1 MIPVFD
7 GNRKNLL
14 EIVSKMLYH
23 IFVNKRSLSLVSILE
38 SLTMHFLSE
47 RITLW
52 QKQRNQ
58 H

>member
-14 EIVSKMLYH
+14 ELVSKMLYH

-38 SLTMHFLSE
+38 SLTNHTFKKE
-47 RITLW
+47 AFTC
-52 QKQRNQ
+52 QKKKN
-58 H
+58 